1 MPKNCRPPP
10 PRPGP
15 GGHGTR
21 PPSHVLLGGAARG
34 LYDATRGE
42 RRHFPR
48 GPRTTLVIGVARGLC
63 DDTPHPSPLDQ
74 DAGRKGGGGAGIAS
88 GRAGPETGTAGRGL
102 RFGVNL
108 EGILAFLFSND
119 EKLGGW
125 GADAKLHFGEVT
137 RRGWGVQEV
146 RPPHT
151 A

>member
-1 MPKNCRPPP
+1 MRHVEKGVIYRGGRGRRWLSGSRGACVTT
-10 PRPGP
+10 PRIQARWTRTLDGRA
-15 GGHGTR
+15 GGGTA
-21 PPSHVLLGGAARG
+21 P
-34 LYDATRGE
+34 
-42 RRHFPR
+42 
-48 GPRTTLVIGVARGLC
+48 
-63 DDTPHPSPLDQ
+63 
-74 DAGRKGGGGAGIAS
+74 GGGAGIAS

-151 A
+151 V